1 MAGFAYYFIAT
12 LLIKEGFLISRPF
25 TQTAGTGGSSAP
37 YTGGSPNRSASSPA
51 GMDTKKDKGP
61 QMLNP
66 RIRATEVRLIDGD
79 FNDVVPREEAER
91 RAKESGFDLLIV
103 SMDSSPI
110 VVRLVDYGKFK
121 YEQEKKQREAKKKQ
135 HVTTVKEIKMGVRI
149 DDHDYETKVNRAKKF
164 LEDNDKVKL
173 TIRLKGREI
182 QHSNLA
188 FDLANQFVL
197 DLEEVGIIE
206 GRVRSEGRT
215 ISATLNPKPASVK
228 KVAAK
233 PAASAKPTVASAPVV
248 SAESSVS
255 STESVADSTE
265 G

>member
-1 MAGFAYYFIAT
+1 
-12 LLIKEGFLISRPF
+12 
-25 TQTAGTGGSSAP
+25 
-37 YTGGSPNRSASSPA
+37 
-51 GMDTKKDKGP
+51 
-61 QMLNP
+61 MLNSK
-66 RIRATEVRLIDGD
+66 IRATEVRLIDGD

-91 RAKESGFDLLIV
+91 RAKESGNDLLIV

-110 VVRLVDYGKFK
+110 VVRLVDFGKFK

-164 LEDNDKVKL
+164 LEDSDKVKL

-197 DLEEVGIIE
+197 DLEEVGVIE

-215 ISATLNPKPASVK
+215 ISATFNPKPASVK
-228 KVAAK
+228 KPVAKSAPQSKAAAAAVKIPTVTKAK
-233 PAASAKPTVASAPVV
+233 ETIAETVVSSVQEAPTVAPQKPVISA
-248 SAESSVS
+248 
-255 STESVADSTE
+255 D
-265 G
+265 

>member
-1 MAGFAYYFIAT
+1 
-12 LLIKEGFLISRPF
+12 
-25 TQTAGTGGSSAP
+25 
-37 YTGGSPNRSASSPA
+37 
-51 GMDTKKDKGP
+51 
-61 QMLNP
+61 MLNP

-91 RAKESGFDLLIV
+91 RAKETGNDLLIV

-110 VVRLVDYGKFK
+110 VVRLVDFGKFK

-164 LEDNDKVKL
+164 LEDSEKVKL

-182 QHSNLA
+182 QHANLA

-197 DLEEVGIIE
+197 DLEEVGVIE

-215 ISATLNPKPASVK
+215 ISATFNPKPASVK
-228 KVAAK
+228 KPVAKSAPQSK
-233 PAASAKPTVASAPVV
+233 LTATAVKTPPAAQVEETPAEESVVASASKASKVTTEKPVI
-248 SAESSVS
+248 SA
-255 STESVADSTE
+255 D
-265 G
+265 

>member
-1 MAGFAYYFIAT
+1 
-12 LLIKEGFLISRPF
+12 
-25 TQTAGTGGSSAP
+25 
-37 YTGGSPNRSASSPA
+37 
-51 GMDTKKDKGP
+51 
-61 QMLNP
+61 MLTP

-91 RAKESGFDLLIV
+91 RAKESGNDLLIV
-103 SMDSSPI
+103 SMDSSPV
-110 VVRLVDYGKFK
+110 VVRLVDFGKFK

-164 LEDNDKVKL
+164 LEDSDKVKL

-197 DLEEVGIIE
+197 DLEEVGVIE

-215 ISATLNPKPASVK
+215 ISATFNPKPASVK
-228 KVAAK
+228 KPVAKSAPQSK
-233 PAASAKPTVASAPVV
+233 PAQSPAKAKTEKPVAV
-248 SAESSVS
+248 
-255 STESVADSTE
+255 ESVEVTASVEPETPAVTE
-265 G
+265 

>member
-1 MAGFAYYFIAT
+1 
-12 LLIKEGFLISRPF
+12 
-25 TQTAGTGGSSAP
+25 
-37 YTGGSPNRSASSPA
+37 
-51 GMDTKKDKGP
+51 
-61 QMLNP
+61 MLNSK
-66 RIRATEVRLIDGD
+66 IRATEVRLIDGD

-91 RAKESGFDLLIV
+91 RAKESGNDLLIV

-110 VVRLVDYGKFK
+110 VVRLVDFGKFK

-164 LEDNDKVKL
+164 LEDSDKVKL

-197 DLEEVGIIE
+197 DLEEVGVIE

-215 ISATLNPKPASVK
+215 ISATFNPKPASVK
-228 KVAAK
+228 KPVAKSAPQSK
-233 PAASAKPTVASAPVV
+233 PTATAVKAPTVAKTEGTPPETAVSSVEEIPTVPPQKPVV
-248 SAESSVS
+248 SA
-255 STESVADSTE
+255 D
-265 G
+265 